1 VLVVV
6 AADEVVSISLGVLV
20 VKAGTDV
27 LTSGVVVASL
37 DVVFVDVE

>member
-1 VLVVV
+1 MVL
-6 AADEVVSISLGVLV
+6 ISLGVLV

-27 LTSGVVVASL
+27 VLTLDEVVAWL